1 MDQSVIPRYQPT
13 YRQAE
18 LRLIA
23 ENAKQGQ
30 SLCFMGIAG
39 IGKSNITNFLHSDP
53 YGYKTHYFGEE
64 EQRFLFPVVD
74 GNTWD
79 QTPVGLWKLML
90 AALTDVARH
99 LDQPAA
105 DDKVIQLSEEQK
117 AFSQL
122 KGQVDWCCQ
131 RRDQSIMFILDD
143 FDKVLTVGPLAML
156 EQLNALRS
164 GGNRGKLS
172 YLLFTKKLPHVLGRA
187 HPLKGTSKFY
197 DLFSNHIY
205 ALGLYNHEDARQ
217 MLLHLNELAGKPLT
231 TRELALIQ
239 SFTGGHARL
248 IRLVFELWRTQR
260 PDEEEPIA
268 DLAAQSDVRDE
279 CQRILRGL
287 HDEEQAVVLR
297 IAQGIQKAEDQPVID
312 HLVRRGLLREGEEL
326 RWFSPLF
333 AEFLRSRMA
342 TATEPQG

>member
-1 MDQSVIPRYQPT
+1 
-13 YRQAE
+13 
-18 LRLIA
+18 
-23 ENAKQGQ
+23 
-30 SLCFMGIAG
+30 
-39 IGKSNITNFLHSDP
+39 
-53 YGYKTHYFGEE
+53 
-64 EQRFLFPVVD
+64 
-74 GNTWD
+74 
-79 QTPVGLWKLML
+79 
-90 AALTDVARH
+90 
-99 LDQPAA
+99 
-105 DDKVIQLSEEQK
+105 
-117 AFSQL
+117 
-122 KGQVDWCCQ
+122 
-131 RRDQSIMFILDD
+131 
-143 FDKVLTVGPLAML
+143 
-156 EQLNALRS
+156 
-164 GGNRGKLS
+164 
-172 YLLFTKKLPHVLGRA
+172 
-187 HPLKGTSKFY
+187 
-197 DLFSNHIY
+197 
-205 ALGLYNHEDARQ
+205 